1 MVLAYILIDISIEV
15 DESEALTAIRGVS
28 GVRQAHLV
36 VGPNDCIAYVEVETQ
51 EQSMDTLRAI
61 RNIKGVLRTDMRAAA
76 EL

>member
-1 MVLAYILIDISIEV
+1 MVSAYILIDISIEV
-15 DESEALTAIRGVS
+15 DEPEALAAIRAVP

-36 VGPNDCIAYVEVETQ
+36 VGPNDCIAYVEVESQ

-61 RNIKGVLRTDMRAAA
+61 RSIKGVLRTDMRAAA